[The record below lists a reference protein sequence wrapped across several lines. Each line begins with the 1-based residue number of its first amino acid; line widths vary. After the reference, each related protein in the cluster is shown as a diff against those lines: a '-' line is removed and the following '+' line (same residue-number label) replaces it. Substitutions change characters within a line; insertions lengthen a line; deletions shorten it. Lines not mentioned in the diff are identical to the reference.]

1 MLVAVLHVEPLS
13 RETSTISP
21 VAVTV
26 LSVPLIVWAAV
37 LVIKSVA
44 LVPVSAENTLVA
56 TVVVGA
62 VVSTNTAAVL
72 AKLRLLKSAPDPS
85 VSVSIIV
92 PVFRSIVLATVIPL
106 VSFRLASIVYLKVKT
121 VPLVAFVL
129 PVKKLAYF
137 VLPPISNAILGVP
150 VTVTDS
156 SKVTLKSRLSPAL

>member
-56 TVVVGA
+56 TVVVGG
-62 VVSTNTAAVL
+62 VVS
-72 AKLRLLKSAPDPS
+72 
-85 VSVSIIV
+85 
-92 PVFRSIVLATVIPL
+92 
-106 VSFRLASIVYLKVKT
+106 KT
-121 VPLVAFVL
+121 
-129 PVKKLAYF
+129 
-137 VLPPISNAILGVP
+137 
-150 VTVTDS
+150 
-156 SKVTLKSRLSPAL
+156 